1 MAQSAIYVVNNSVQD
16 VAAGGIIN
24 LGTIIRRFGRNLNLS
39 GNGIQVAGEGY
50 YDINASIT
58 VSPSTDGEVT
68 VTGYKDGVAIPGLIA
83 TETAAAAGDYINL
96 SLVGLIRE
104 ACYCCESL
112 SSLTFVLSGLNASVT
127 NVAVVVKKL

>member
-1 MAQSAIYVVNNSVQD
+1 MAQSAIYVVNNSIQD

-50 YDINASIT
+50 YDINVSVT
-58 VSPSTDGEVT
+58 VSPSTEGEVT
-68 VTGYKDGVAIPGLIA
+68 ITAYKDGVAIPGAMA
-83 TETAAAAGDYINL
+83 TETAAAAGDYISL

-127 NVAVVVKKL
+127 NIAVVVKKL